1 MCVALPGSVIS
12 VHGHEA
18 VVDFSGNKVKAQS
31 GLLDIKPGDQVL
43 VHAGCIIQK
52 VSMKEADE
60 LNELFQELTAL
71 EC

>member
-12 VHGHEA
+12 VHGREA
-18 VVDFSGNKVKAQS
+18 VVDFSGNQVKAQT
-31 GLLDIKPGDQVL
+31 GLLDIKPGDRVL

-52 VSMKEADE
+52 VSMKESDE
-60 LNELFQELTAL
+60 LNQLFQELTEL